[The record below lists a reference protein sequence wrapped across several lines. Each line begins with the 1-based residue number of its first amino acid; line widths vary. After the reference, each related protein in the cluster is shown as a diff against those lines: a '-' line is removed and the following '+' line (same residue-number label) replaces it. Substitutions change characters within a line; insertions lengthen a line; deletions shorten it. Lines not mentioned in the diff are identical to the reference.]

1 MSHITKAWLLFLFSL
16 TIFFLMILGYGE
28 AAYKWSLG
36 ENFQLTLGGH
46 IKSLNL
52 VQKTPLDD
60 SYKGF
65 TDTQVRL
72 DLNLTLSNSIKA
84 AYSQKA
90 DLLVG
95 ENDQMS
101 SNKSPFD
108 LKNLDATPIN
118 EKNTVIKMRPDRLY
132 LNWESGKLS
141 TTIGRQAI
149 GFGNLLGFSPL
160 DLISPFP
167 PLDLDKD
174 VRSGVDGIKVEYYPE
189 SLSTITAVAVL
200 PEKSEMQSYLLL
212 YTLMGEKGDF
222 NLLLGYNQK
231 KPALG
236 LGYSQDVKGMGMR
249 AESLFFGEKN
259 DGNNSGYAQAGI
271 EVDYLFKNTL
281 LRNDLYVDLEFYYNG
296 NGEGEPEKYNIQDP
310 LILFKGRY
318 YALLNSS
325 YEVTPLFKLS
335 LVAIANLQDE
345 SQFISPRFTYSIS
358 DNSEVL
364 AFINFALGRSPTL
377 HGNGTEWLDKY
388 NPQNLQTSLSGTI
401 RSEYG
406 SAAHGGGLFLRLF
419 F

>member
-1 MSHITKAWLLFLFSL
+1 MGHITKAWLLFLISL
-16 TIFFLMILGYGE
+16 TIFFIMILGHGE
-28 AAYKWSLG
+28 ASYNRSLG

-52 VQKTPLDD
+52 ARKKPLED

-72 DLNLTLSNSIKA
+72 DLSLTLSNSIKT

-95 ENDQMS
+95 ETNQI
-101 SNKSPFD
+101 SNSKSPFD

-118 EKNTVIKMRPDRLY
+118 EDNTVMRLRPDRLY

-174 VRSGVDGIKVEYYPE
+174 VRPGVDGIKVEYYPE

-212 YTLMGEKGDF
+212 YALMGEKGDL
-222 NLLLGYNQK
+222 NLLLGCNQK

-236 LGYSQDVKGMGMR
+236 LGYSQDVKGMGIR
-249 AESLFFGEKN
+249 AESLFFGGKN
-259 DGNNSGYAQAGI
+259 HANNSGYAQAGI
-271 EVDYLFKNTL
+271 EVDYLFKNNL
-281 LRNDLYVDLEFYYNG
+281 LQNDLYVDIEFYYNG
-296 NGEGEPEKYNIQDP
+296 NGEGEPEKYNLQDP

-325 YEVTPLFKLS
+325 YELTPLFKLS
-335 LVAIANLQDE
+335 LAAIANLQDE

-358 DNSEVL
+358 ENSEVF

-377 HGNGTEWLDKY
+377 YGNGTQGLE
-388 NPQNLQTSLSGTI
+388 SGTI

-406 SAAHGGGLFLRLF
+406 SVSHGGGIFLRLF